1 MEFSNLSGYCEGTLR
16 CSKLQTLRSNLA
28 AHDSCYVFFQLLKEL
43 RYKKFHKLSS
53 SHLYSEALSGY
64 SQELRVLPSNMT
76 AQILVF
82 FAI

>member
-1 MEFSNLSGYCEGTLR
+1 MS
-16 CSKLQTLRSNLA
+16 
-28 AHDSCYVFFQLLKEL
+28 FFKLLKEL
-43 RYKKFHKLSS
+43 RYNKFLKLSS
-53 SHLYSEALSGY
+53 SHLYSEALLGY